1 MGSLIIDGEMHLSF
15 ILIGWKRFTS
25 RGSPMEVIQQQ
36 SVSLFSFYISQLQE
50 RSDELSFFVS
60 IQRDTGEIATQSALV
75 I

>member
-1 MGSLIIDGEMHLSF
+1 
-15 ILIGWKRFTS
+15 
-25 RGSPMEVIQQQ
+25 MEVIQQQ